1 MSRRFS
7 LLLLIV
13 LATLSLGF
21 GPPRLTDSDLAI
33 KRLTPQQIALMR
45 NDPVPEVTAAAV
57 LLVNPTTG
65 QVIYAQ
71 NEHARRAPAS
81 LTKLITALVAMERA
95 DLERRIHISENDLSV
110 WTMIGLQENE
120 IQPLRELLPVLL
132 LPSDN
137 AAAMAIARNVGGDVN
152 VFVGWM
158 NEWVENW
165 GLQNTRFANP
175 SGLDAEGNYTSAW
188 DMARI
193 ALYAMQDPM
202 LRSILSQ
209 PEMVS
214 TNRRLVNTNEMLRRY
229 PGAVGVKTGTERQAG
244 QCLITLVERRQ
255 GQALSVLLGSTD
267 RYADATALTDYFYR
281 NYAEL
286 TIDLPP
292 SPINQYVDENGDLR
306 PMGLVEPARFLARSW
321 QMGDLT
327 MVRRI
332 ENPTANPTPDE
343 PIGRLEVY
351 LAGRPLVELPLYAK

>member
-1 MSRRFS
+1 MSRRF
-7 LLLLIV
+7 LFLLLIA
-13 LATLSLGF
+13 LAIPSLGF

-45 NDPVPEVTAAAV
+45 NDPVPELTAAAA

-65 QVIYAQ
+65 QVLYAQ

-81 LTKLITALVAMERA
+81 LTKLITALVAMDRA
-95 DLERRIHISENDLSV
+95 DLERRIHISEGDLEI
-110 WTMIGLQENE
+110 WTMIGLQQDEV
-120 IQPLRELLPVLL
+120 QPLRELLPVLL

-137 AAAMAIARNVGGDVN
+137 AAAMAIARNLGGNVG

-158 NEWVENW
+158 NEWVDKW

-175 SGLDAEGNYTSAW
+175 SGLDAEDNFTSAW
-188 DMARI
+188 DMALI
-193 ALYAMQDPM
+193 ALYAMQEPM
-202 LRSILSQ
+202 LRDILSQ

-267 RYADATALTDYFYR
+267 RYADATVLMDYFYR

-286 TIDLPP
+286 TIDLSP
-292 SPINQYVDENGDLR
+292 SPINQYVDVNGDLR
-306 PMGLVEPARFLARSW
+306 PMGLQEPVKLLVRSW
-321 QMGDLT
+321 QMGDVT

-343 PIGRLEVY
+343 PIGRLQVY
-351 LAGRPLVELPLYAK
+351 LAGRTLVELPLYAH